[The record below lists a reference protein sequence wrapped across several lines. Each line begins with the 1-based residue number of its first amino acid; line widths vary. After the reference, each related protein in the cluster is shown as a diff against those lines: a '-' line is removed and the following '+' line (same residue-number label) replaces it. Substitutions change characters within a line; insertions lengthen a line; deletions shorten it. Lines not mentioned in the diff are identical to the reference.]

1 VAITGNGDI
10 LGPHAFTSAAQEQNM
25 IKIYGVHGS
34 PFVRKVVV
42 ALDYKEIPYEL
53 VPQMPFSGDRDYLKI
68 NPLGKV
74 PTLVDGELT
83 LGDSKVICRYLES
96 AYPEPHLYPTGIAER
111 AMTDWY
117 EDLCG
122 GRVAELAAGI
132 FFQRFMRPF
141 AFKQEPDEE
150 LVAKIIDRDLPPM
163 LDYLESQLPAEGFVF
178 GDFGMADLSIA
189 SPFFNAAYAGYE
201 VEPSRWPRLASLIGR
216 VRAQP
221 QVAAILKKEA
231 KALGLE

>member
-1 VAITGNGDI
+1 
-10 LGPHAFTSAAQEQNM
+10 M

-34 PFVRKVVV
+34 PFVRKVFV
-42 ALDYKEIPYEL
+42 ALDIKGIPYEI
-53 VPQMPFSGDRDYLKI
+53 VPQMPFSGDKDYLKI

-96 AYPEPHLYPTGIAER
+96 AYPQPALYPQDIAQR
-111 AMTDWY
+111 AMADWY

-122 GRVAELAAGI
+122 GAVAEMAAGI

-150 LVAKIIDRDLPPM
+150 LVAKIIDQRLPPM
-163 LDYLESQLPAEGFVF
+163 LDYLESQVPADGFVF
-178 GDFGMADLSIA
+178 GEFTLADLSIA
-189 SPFFNAAYAGYE
+189 SPFFNAAYAGYD
-201 VEPSRWPRLASLIGR
+201 VAPSAWPALAGLIAR
-216 VRAQP
+216 VRALP
-221 QVAAILKKEA
+221 PVAAVLEKEA
-231 KALGLE
+231 QALGLS

>member
-1 VAITGNGDI
+1 
-10 LGPHAFTSAAQEQNM
+10 M

-34 PFVRKVVV
+34 PFVRKVFV
-42 ALDYKEIPYEL
+42 ALDIKNIPYET
-53 VPQMPFSGDRDYLKI
+53 VPQMPFSGDQEYLKI

-74 PTLVDGELT
+74 PTLVDGDLI

-96 AYPEPHLYPTGIAER
+96 AYPEPALYPQDIGQR
-111 AMTDWY
+111 AMADWY

-122 GRVAELAAGI
+122 GAVSEMAAGI

-150 LVAKIIDRDLPPM
+150 LVAKIINDRLPPM
-163 LDYLESQLPAEGFVF
+163 LDYLEGQVPADGFVF
-178 GDFGMADLSIA
+178 GEFSMADMCIA

-201 VEPSRWPRLASLIGR
+201 VDGSKWPALAGLIAN
-216 VRAQP
+216 VKAMPPVQA
-221 QVAAILKKEA
+221 VLEKEA
-231 KALGLE
+231 KALGLG